1 MYSSCIYTLTEDGK
15 SIESD
20 AIFPA
25 ISRECSAFWHAAQD
39 EDFYDFSGYKI
50 SDLPDLDVVTNL
62 RFEQVTGADHSWD
75 PNSHHAVPAILPPA
89 DLPQETWTMKYN
101 NYWNWVAEG
110 CNAPERS
117 RERPVTF
124 VWDDNTLY
132 VKGIFYD
139 YPQCWMMGT
148 LKDNI
153 VRFKN
158 SQMICE
164 EDLIL
169 NSISPVY
176 AMAGGKGYF

>member
-148 LKDNI
+148 LGIFRKYPTNCLPE
-153 VRFKN
+153 
-158 SQMICE
+158 S
-164 EDLIL
+164 
-169 NSISPVY
+169 
-176 AMAGGKGYF
+176 